1 MHVDTPAQ
9 RKSARGLI
17 RIIVIALI
25 VVGAVVAYVQFVH
38 PNLFPKNFGVVAE
51 GKLYRSGNLT
61 AMATRSV
68 IREHRIKT
76 IVDLG
81 AYDTRP
87 ELEIEAQQVADEM
100 GVERRVFRL
109 SGDGTGNPNA
119 YVEALRIIT
128 DPSKQPVLVH
138 CAAGSERTGV
148 CIMLYRELVE
158 GKPAGSTMNETLEH
172 GHDPEDNRKMAPY
185 LAQWREKIV
194 EAFRNGK
201 SIEGQPVAEV
211 VSPAKSAGK

>member
-1 MHVDTPAQ
+1 MNPQRPSKVRKVITAVTIAASLALGGVGYAQ
-9 RKSARGLI
+9 W
-17 RIIVIALI
+17 
-25 VVGAVVAYVQFVH
+25 VH

-68 IREHRIKT
+68 IREHGIKT

-87 ELEIEAQQVADEM
+87 ELEIEAQKVADEM

-128 DPSKQPVLVH
+128 DPSKHPVLVH

-158 GKPAGSTMNETLEH
+158 NKPTGSTMHETLTF
-172 GHDPEDNRKMAPY
+172 GHDPDKNQKMAPY
-185 LAQWREKIV
+185 LAQWRESIAQ
-194 EAFRNGK
+194 AFRNGK
-201 SIEGQPVAEV
+201 SIEGQPAAEI